1 MMFFLFPSLSP
12 SLRLETKT
20 TGRHSCS
27 IRVGLQFV
35 AASSWPVIK
44 ANRRERERENERRA
58 IAVELN
64 AAVAAAV
71 TGSLFVC
78 LPADPSASS
87 DAAAAAASV
96 ICVDLLSL

>member
-1 MMFFLFPSLSP
+1 MFFLFPSLSP

-27 IRVGLQFV
+27 IRAGLQFV
-35 AASSWPVIK
+35 AASGWPVIK
-44 ANRRERERENERRA
+44 ANRKERENERRA

-64 AAVAAAV
+64 AAAAV
-71 TGSLFVC
+71 TDSLSVC

>member
-1 MMFFLFPSLSP
+1 MFFLFPSLSP

-44 ANRRERERENERRA
+44 ANRKERENERRA

-71 TGSLFVC
+71 TDSLSVC